1 MQSLTNFSYSLPLSK
16 SLAKIHW
23 DLCLDEDDEILLT
36 RKEIYCL
43 LLPSLSKR
51 HCISA
56 NSSQSSSM
64 FQILLSFFYSNA
76 LCRIWRCDNISH
88 GII

>member
-23 DLCLDEDDEILLT
+23 DLCLDEDDEVLLT

-43 LLPSLSKR
+43 LYLRDIVSLPTHLSLPVCFRSFY
-51 HCISA
+51 H
-56 NSSQSSSM
+56 SSTAMPSVGSGDVTIYPM
-64 FQILLSFFYSNA
+64 VLF
-76 LCRIWRCDNISH
+76 DN
-88 GII
+88 